1 MLINAMLIKWNK
13 RFPQVVNKINAS
25 SFEDTFTTYDFCVA
39 YYKSSEYVLLSEE
52 GISALG

>member
-13 RFPQVVNKINAS
+13 RFTQVVNKINAS
-25 SFEDTFTTYDFCVA
+25 SFEDTFTNFCVA